1 MKTQIPKPKTNL
13 AQRCTRH
20 IKQSVN
26 EVLAARHPKD
36 ERPQTLAILRNRW
49 KKDEADRMERA
60 ADGTKKKSKE
70 ADGDRPLSDP
80 VNDGTKKPRRL
91 LGFIE
96 FCMVLEKFETAK
108 KAEANRPPKN
118 QPQGGS

>member
-70 ADGDRPLSDP
+70 ADSDIPLTEP
-80 VNDGTKKPRRL
+80 ENDSEPKPKRRRL
-91 LGFIE
+91 GFAE
-96 FCMVLEKFETAK
+96 FCMVVDRFEAAK
-108 KAEANRPPKN
+108 KAEAEAES
-118 QPQGGS
+118 QGQSSP